1 MIIWTLVISLS
12 GDGADAR
19 APIKQFPVAEQCE
32 VAGKEWQK
40 ALDKLVIGTKVEYTI
55 ACVQQDFVLVATG
68 RDPMKI

>member
-1 MIIWTLVISLS
+1 MIIWTLVIGLS
-12 GDGADAR
+12 GDGNDAR
-19 APIKQFPVAEQCE
+19 APVKQFPAVEQCE
-32 VAGKEWQK
+32 AAGKEWQK